1 MTKLYLGFWKNLSY
15 LESTERAAIVLA
27 LKPVRLFIILL
38 LLLLFRRKLVK
49 LIFWIISI
57 IHEWISS
64 GKSFEARAT
73 STNRIAGRYET
84 VHSKV
89 NNMHTYRW
97 IVGILLIITAY
108 YLVRVAV
115 ITYAPQLSDA
125 ADQTYLGSFLSS
137 KAEKYQKYE
146 ADMLQKADDYQPL
159 IPVDSQ
165 DIVQLDESGNKKNQQ
180 GEAEDI
186 WLSLSKKGKK
196 GTNVKKKPSKKSKKI
211 ASVSG
216 KDKVLFLARNEDGWI
231 KVQLKNGKKGWINE
245 AFLKGVPY

>member
-1 MTKLYLGFWKNLSY
+1 MSKLYLGFWKNLSY

-38 LLLLFRRKLVK
+38 MLLLLRRILVK
-49 LIFWIISI
+49 LIFWIINT
-57 IHEWISS
+57 IHELIST

-73 STNRIAGRYET
+73 SINRIAERYET
-84 VHSKV
+84 VHAKV
-89 NNMHTYRW
+89 NNMHTQRW

-108 YLVRVAV
+108 YLLRVAV
-115 ITYAPQLSDA
+115 IIYAPQISDA
-125 ADQTYLGSFLSS
+125 TDQTYLGSFLSS

-165 DIVQLDESGNKKNQQ
+165 DVKQQEESETPKTE
-180 GEAEDI
+180 EAKDI
-186 WLSLSKKGKK
+186 WLSLSKK

-216 KDKVLFLARNEDGWI
+216 KDKVLFLARNKDGWI

-245 AFLKGVPY
+245 VFLKGVPD

>member
-1 MTKLYLGFWKNLSY
+1 MSKLYLGFWKNLSY

-38 LLLLFRRKLVK
+38 MLLLLRRILVK
-49 LIFWIISI
+49 LIFWIINT
-57 IHEWISS
+57 IHELISS

-73 STNRIAGRYET
+73 SINRIAERYET
-84 VHSKV
+84 VDAKV
-89 NNMHTYRW
+89 NNMHTQRW

-108 YLVRVAV
+108 YLVHVAV
-115 ITYAPQLSDA
+115 IIYAPQISDA
-125 ADQTYLGSFLSS
+125 TDQTYLGSFLSS

-165 DIVQLDESGNKKNQQ
+165 DVKQQEESETPKTE
-180 GEAEDI
+180 EAKDI

-216 KDKVLFLARNEDGWI
+216 KDKVLFLARNKDGWI

-245 AFLKGVPY
+245 VFLKGVPD